1 LSVEEFILLNIYE
14 EVNMDKVNFLNYIQS
29 ANTMTS
35 AGMVILNMS
44 ITMLVALFIYWVYKR
59 TYTGVMYSKNF
70 NITLLLT
77 SMVTAMVM
85 MVIGTNL
92 ALSLG
97 MVGALSIVRFRSA
110 IKDPRDIGF
119 IFWGIS
125 AGLAAGTGSWL
136 ISVVGSLFIAIILLI
151 FSKSSYEDYPFLL
164 VIKGSEINEDK
175 LRYLLMA
182 YVQKYSLRMKNNTP
196 SSSEIIYEVKFEEGK
211 DIDLIK
217 EIKNL
222 EKISNVNIVSYKGEI
237 TG

>member
-1 LSVEEFILLNIYE
+1 
-14 EVNMDKVNFLNYIQS
+14 MDKINFLNYIQS
-29 ANTMTS
+29 TNTITS
-35 AGMVILNMS
+35 AGAVILNMG
-44 ITMLVALFIYWVYKR
+44 ITMLVAMFIYWVYKK

-125 AGLAAGTGSWL
+125 AGLAAGTGSYV
-136 ISVVGSLFIAIILLI
+136 ISIIGSLFIAIILLS
-151 FSKSSYEDYPFLL
+151 FSRTSFVDYPYLL
-164 VIKGSEINEDK
+164 VVKGAEIDEDK
-175 LRYLLMA
+175 LKFLLRA
-182 YVQKYSLRMKNNTP
+182 YAQKYCLRMKNNTP
-196 SSSEIIYEVKFEEGK
+196 STSEIVYEVKFEEGK
-211 DIDLIK
+211 DKDLIK
-217 EIKNL
+217 GIKEI
-222 EKISNVNIVSYKGEI
+222 EKISSVNIVSYKGEI

>member
-1 LSVEEFILLNIYE
+1 
-14 EVNMDKVNFLNYIQS
+14 MDKVNFLNYIQS
-29 ANTMTS
+29 ANTIKS
-35 AGMVILNMS
+35 AGAVVLNMG
-44 ITMLVALFIYWVYKR
+44 ITLLVAMFIYWVYKR
-59 TYTGVMYSKNF
+59 TYTGIMYSKNF
-70 NITLLLT
+70 NITILLT

-125 AGLAAGTGSWL
+125 AGLAAGTGSGL
-136 ISVVGSLFIAIILLI
+136 IAIIGSLFIAIVLFI
-151 FSKSSYEDYPFLL
+151 FSKSSFEDYPYLL
-164 VIKGSEINEDK
+164 VIKGTEINEEK

-182 YVQKYSLRMKNNTP
+182 YMQKYSLRMKNNT
-196 SSSEIIYEVKFEEGK
+196 SKSSEIIYEVRFDEGK
-211 DIDLIK
+211 DVDLIK

-222 EKISNVNIVSYKGEI
+222 ETISNVNIVSYKGEI

>member
-1 LSVEEFILLNIYE
+1 
-14 EVNMDKVNFLNYIQS
+14 MDKVNFLNYIQS

-35 AGMVILNMS
+35 AGMVILNMAV
-44 ITMLVALFIYWVYKR
+44 TMLVAMFIYWVYKR

-136 ISVVGSLFIAIILLI
+136 IAVVGSLFIAIILLI

-164 VIKGSEINEDK
+164 VVKGSEINEDK

-222 EKISNVNIVSYKGEI
+222 EKISSVNIVSYKGEI

>member
-1 LSVEEFILLNIYE
+1 
-14 EVNMDKVNFLNYIQS
+14 MDKVNFLNYIQS
-29 ANTMTS
+29 ANTMVS
-35 AGMVILNMS
+35 AGAVIVNMGV
-44 ITMLVALFIYWVYKR
+44 TMLVALYIYWVYKR
-59 TYTGVMYSKNF
+59 TYTGIMYSKNF

-119 IFWGIS
+119 IFWAIS
-125 AGLAAGTGSWL
+125 AGLAAGTGSWV
-136 ISVVGSLFIAIILLI
+136 ISIVGSLFISIVLFI
-151 FSKSSYEDYPFLL
+151 FSKSSFEDYPYLL
-164 VIKGSEINEDK
+164 VIKGTEINEDK

-196 SSSEIIYEVKFEEGK
+196 SSSEIIYEVKFDEGK

-217 EIKNL
+217 EIKSL